1 MLPYSVPVNPRSCRK
16 QGCPLCLCVQSAL
29 CAKSALCAQ
38 SALYAQSAFCA
49 DSDRQS
55 ALRSRLCILPG
66 GCGRGCIQDKGQ
78 VIPLP
83 MAESPAG
90 GPVTVPIWTMCCVFQ
105 QKRRRISTIF
115 LKKNISFFV
124 YYVNP
129 QFLSARLSRV
139 FVPGYIIND
148 NREQ

>member
-29 CAKSALCAQ
+29 CAQ
-38 SALYAQSAFCA
+38 SALYA
-49 DSDRQS
+49 QS